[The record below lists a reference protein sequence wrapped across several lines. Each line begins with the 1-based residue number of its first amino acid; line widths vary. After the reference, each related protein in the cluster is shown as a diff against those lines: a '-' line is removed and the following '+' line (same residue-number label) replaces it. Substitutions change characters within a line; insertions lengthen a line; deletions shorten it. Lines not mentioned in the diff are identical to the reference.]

1 MGEVVLPGNT
11 GVPQIE
17 EEMTC
22 KQTKWAFLTGPQRS
36 PQKCFVETDL
46 SMGLLRPRGN
56 QGVRKAL
63 MQSFRESNQGPRQQ
77 HAWEHHSPR

>member
-1 MGEVVLPGNT
+1 MGEVVLPDNT
-11 GVPQIE
+11 GVPHLE

-46 SMGLLRPRGN
+46 SMGLLRPR
-56 QGVRKAL
+56 L
-63 MQSFRESNQGPRQQ
+63 REIRGQESP
-77 HAWEHHSPR
+77 HAVL